1 MACQET
7 LNNLHTYFNITLK
20 DVWEFLIFVFPP
32 ISDIFIVPCVVD
44 TLWFICQRHSINF
57 TTCFWTRNEIRCHG
71 KGVLLNL
78 ELAWA
83 ERSSTGGIGRK
94 GGRNWDGTLEMAF
107 VCRAQW
113 LKNWAKL
120 KRCHMQRK
128 WLRLPHIHALTQTQ
142 MDRHTYRYK
151 QNLLRISPAC
161 RGHQIASHLWC
172 NKRQHN
178 LQRHQAIQSSDAPSL
193 SFPLS
198 AYPLCLSLFALLSQ
212 LAGIVNGICW
222 PHSAHTHTNLERI
235 LSRKMVCPYPRA
247 LRVQISCLLLNL
259 AKISNQMLA
268 TNSPDRIFPTKLNSF
283 TTFSDSEPELYVW
296 KMRSG
301 WMWGKIKHNPD
312 ILDKA
317 DIIKDFSRS
326 KSMFKVWS
334 ALKNCGICLTNP
346 TTSPYGGV

>member
-1 MACQET
+1 MSIFNFRLSANFRHFYCSLRSWYT
-7 LNNLHTYFNITLK
+7 LIYLPKTL
-20 DVWEFLIFVFPP
+20 
-32 ISDIFIVPCVVD
+32 
-44 TLWFICQRHSINF
+44 SINF

-71 KGVLLNL
+71 KGVLLKL

-94 GGRNWDGTLEMAF
+94 GGRNRDGTLEMAF

-113 LKNWAKL
+113 LENWAKL

-259 AKISNQMLA
+259 ANISNQILA

>member
-1 MACQET
+1 MRIFNFRLSANFRHFYCSLRSWYT
-7 LNNLHTYFNITLK
+7 LIYLPKTL
-20 DVWEFLIFVFPP
+20 
-32 ISDIFIVPCVVD
+32 
-44 TLWFICQRHSINF
+44 SINF

-71 KGVLLNL
+71 KGVLLKL

-247 LRVQISCLLLNL
+247 NFLSTLEFGQNIKSNACDELAWQNIPNKTKQFYDVLRQWAGALRMENAERVNVRKNKTQ
-259 AKISNQMLA
+259 
-268 TNSPDRIFPTKLNSF
+268 
-283 TTFSDSEPELYVW
+283 
-296 KMRSG
+296 SG
-301 WMWGKIKHNPD
+301 YT
-312 ILDKA
+312 
-317 DIIKDFSRS
+317 R
-326 KSMFKVWS
+326 
-334 ALKNCGICLTNP
+334 
-346 TTSPYGGV
+346 